1 MVDKKKEVL
10 IYSFFFFCVC
20 RFTRLYIFVVSEK
33 VLLPQECK
41 TPHFKDKIIALS
53 TGALSYLFKFK
64 FAM

>member
-10 IYSFFFFCVC
+10 IYSVF
-20 RFTRLYIFVVSEK
+20 YICVVSEK

-41 TPHFKDKIIALS
+41 TPHFKAKIIALS

-64 FAM
+64 FASIYV

>member
-10 IYSFFFFCVC
+10 IYSVF
-20 RFTRLYIFVVSEK
+20 YICVVSEK

-41 TPHFKDKIIALS
+41 TPHFKAKIIALS